1 MIEFLLGL
9 ILVAF
14 ALVAL
19 VVIGLTKIFFSKRF
33 WKFVAAVLVII
44 VAIGLATWLIGLIF

>member
-44 VAIGLATWLIGLIF
+44 VAIGLVTWLIGLIF